1 MYAEALS
8 RVMGEITDRGLPATD
23 PFTLLDYITQ
33 CALIYPMLLMK
44 SQETVT
50 ISKLTGISQHRCLRL
65 DTQICKRLL
74 QRMLLAVIEKLFAR
88 AEDIR
93 TSVMHTERIHLA
105 DTAVIEVRNPS
116 DRIIQKCVRECCS

>member
-8 RVMGEITDRGLPATD
+8 RVMGELADRGLPSTD
-23 PFTLLDYITQ
+23 PFRLLDYITS
-33 CALIYPMLLMK
+33 CALIYPMILMK

-65 DTQICKRLL
+65 DTQICKQLL
-74 QRMLLAVIEKLFAR
+74 HRMLIAVIEKLFGR

-93 TSVMHTERIHLA
+93 TTVRHTERTHSA
-105 DTAVIEVRNPS
+105 DTAVIEVR
-116 DRIIQKCVRECCS
+116 IH